1 MFNTRIRFEG
11 VARDHVHDKP
21 QKIGTKI
28 ELSEVQNLKW
38 HVLVSCGQIG
48 GTFRPLVHQSF
59 DAQQAKQA
67 FLKAIKDAFDRSETP
82 AWIEKPGLE
91 RYSSVRLEG
100 DAAKAAVT
108 DLQIEW
114 AMKT

>member
-1 MFNTRIRFEG
+1 M
-11 VARDHVHDKP
+11 
-21 QKIGTKI
+21 I

-38 HVLVSCGQIG
+38 QVLVSCGYIG

-59 DAQQAKQA
+59 DAQEAKQV
-67 FLKAIKDAFDRSETP
+67 FLKAIKEAFDRSEIP

-91 RYSSVRLEG
+91 RYSSVRLAG

-108 DLQIEW
+108 DLQFEW